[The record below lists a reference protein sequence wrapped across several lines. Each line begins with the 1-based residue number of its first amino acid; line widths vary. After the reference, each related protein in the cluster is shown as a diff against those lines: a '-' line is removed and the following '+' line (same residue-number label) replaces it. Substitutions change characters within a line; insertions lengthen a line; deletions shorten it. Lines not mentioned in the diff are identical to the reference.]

1 MVKIV
6 IDLIQPNTF
15 SYLIINFSTCSCRFL
30 HPIGTSIDWIG
41 TSINRLKIF
50 CYKKLLWP
58 FSVWIICDRTF
69 FFFTIGQN
77 NFLNKIPKNHRLSK
91 NEYISIGL
99 IETVNPFSTFI
110 PSYINVND
118 ICFTLSLNNSGY
130 NSSKLTWNSKVLK
143 M

>member
-1 MVKIV
+1 M
-6 IDLIQPNTF
+6 
-15 SYLIINFSTCSCRFL
+15 FL
-30 HPIGTSIDWIG
+30 YVPISQLFVPIGMSIDWIG
-41 TSINRLKIF
+41 TSSNKLKSILLQ
-50 CYKKLLWP
+50 KLFWT
-58 FSVWIICDRTF
+58 FSVWINCF
-69 FFFTIGQN
+69 SNLKNFTNSLFRSMEQLFLTVGQN
-77 NFLNKIPKNHRLSK
+77 NFRNKIQNNYRLSK

-143 M
+143 I